1 MKQELVLAFNELL
14 EDKQLPKEIILE
26 ALGEA
31 IKSAYIKS
39 VNATRGQEVRAE
51 INLEKGEMRI
61 FAEKEVVEEVQDDRT
76 EIDLENAHRFDPN
89 VNLGDVVMAEIE
101 STPREFGRVAAQT
114 ARQMMAQKIREAEHR
129 SQIAYYEKQL
139 GEVISGLVQAASP
152 VGVTIGLEMKAEGTL
167 QLKDMIPHER
177 FDIHDRVR
185 ALVTEVKDS
194 NKGPQI
200 LLSRTHKDFL
210 RRLLENEVPEIFHG
224 IVEIRA
230 IAREPGQRAK
240 VAVSAAQQ
248 GIDPVGACVGQRGVR
263 IQTIVRELHNEKI
276 DVIEYDG
283 DPTVFI
289 AKAIRPARVNGVYLN
304 DEIDGG
310 KTALVI
316 VPEDQL
322 SLAIGRDGQNARLA
336 AKLTN
341 WRIDIKSLTEAA
353 SDWLNNLSKNKT
365 LTESLQV
372 EAETIKEIEDLMAR
386 KAEGRVIS
394 PEEYDHLAQ
403 FVDRLE
409 RKIISQHQ
417 SMRKVKEKQQI
428 EALQSIPAGAYNLA
442 LADCNLPKKLLEIL
456 KETGYTNAGDLAL
469 DVKMGSEKIT
479 ALPGIGPKTME
490 KLQEFV
496 EKLPEIVP
504 TIQETPPQQVIT
516 EELVV
521 TAPPQEI
528 ALPVVESVVPEEE
541 QPVATETTGK
551 TPSEPEKEL
560 SFDEMFKAE
569 ALKVVKTTGEE
580 EEEGEQTGADKDS
593 KKKKKKRKFREIT
606 YDPDLDMTIVHKI
619 HKTDD
624 GEVWEE

>member
-1 MKQELVLAFNELL
+1 
-14 EDKQLPKEIILE
+14 
-26 ALGEA
+26 
-31 IKSAYIKS
+31 
-39 VNATRGQEVRAE
+39 
-51 INLEKGEMRI
+51 
-61 FAEKEVVEEVQDDRT
+61 
-76 EIDLENAHRFDPN
+76 
-89 VNLGDVVMAEIE
+89 
-101 STPREFGRVAAQT
+101 
-114 ARQMMAQKIREAEHR
+114 
-129 SQIAYYEKQL
+129 
-139 GEVISGLVQAASP
+139 
-152 VGVTIGLEMKAEGTL
+152 
-167 QLKDMIPHER
+167 
-177 FDIHDRVR
+177 
-185 ALVTEVKDS
+185 
-194 NKGPQI
+194 
-200 LLSRTHKDFL
+200 
-210 RRLLENEVPEIFHG
+210 
-224 IVEIRA
+224 
-230 IAREPGQRAK
+230 
-240 VAVSAAQQ
+240 
-248 GIDPVGACVGQRGVR
+248 
-263 IQTIVRELHNEKI
+263 
-276 DVIEYDG
+276 
-283 DPTVFI
+283 
-289 AKAIRPARVNGVYLN
+289 
-304 DEIDGG
+304 
-310 KTALVI
+310 
-316 VPEDQL
+316 
-322 SLAIGRDGQNARLA
+322 
-336 AKLTN
+336 
-341 WRIDIKSLTEAA
+341 
-353 SDWLNNLSKNKT
+353 
-365 LTESLQV
+365 
-372 EAETIKEIEDLMAR
+372 
-386 KAEGRVIS
+386 
-394 PEEYDHLAQ
+394 
-403 FVDRLE
+403 
-409 RKIISQHQ
+409 
-417 SMRKVKEKQQI
+417 MRKVKEKQQI

-528 ALPVVESVVPEEE
+528 DLPVVESVVPEEE